1 MVVWRQVKRETAYFR
16 LPSVD
21 QNRRLLLSNRL
32 RHSPNENFSV
42 ATFPCS
48 FSCILRVRH
57 VFSLRSGLFAQ
68 LHLSRQANYIY
79 WNIDV
84 VTLPH
89 KIGNTPQ
96 RTIRTS
102 AKTRRLPGVT
112 YRSEYCFALYLHR
125 WVSRHS
131 QPPVDSWILCLA
143 LSIFFLT
150 SSLPRVL
157 DNEKKTTNLLSDA
170 QRLWYVDKR
179 QDQTEKQPNN
189 KHLSYCVPSSGPSLA
204 VPKVPRVI
212 PRAEVWKPLA
222 S

>member
-1 MVVWRQVKRETAYFR
+1 ME
-16 LPSVD
+16 
-21 QNRRLLLSNRL
+21 
-32 RHSPNENFSV
+32 
-42 ATFPCS
+42 TFPWP
-48 FSCILRVRH
+48 FSRAHFPAYCACVMSSLCVLAYSLNCIFRDRPIIFNETSTL
-57 VFSLRSGLFAQ
+57 
-68 LHLSRQANYIY
+68 LHYHTKL
-79 WNIDV
+79 D
-84 VTLPH
+84 
-89 KIGNTPQ
+89 NTPQ
-96 RTIRTS
+96 RTIRIS

-112 YRSEYCFALYLHR
+112 YRWECCFALYLHR

-157 DNEKKTTNLLSDA
+157 DNQKKTTNLLSDA